1 MILVTGATGA
11 LGRLVTARLAG
22 RDDVVAG
29 SRAPEAVPAGTPA
42 RLIDFEDPASLEEGF
57 TGADTLLLISAGYG
71 EDDVV
76 IARHGAAI
84 DAAEKAGVSHIVYT
98 SLSAAGDHL
107 AYALAHRWT
116 ERRLREGAASWT
128 ILRNGL
134 YAELLATLAPVVDG
148 RITAPLGSGRLA
160 AVAREDLAD
169 VAALVTTG
177 ASAHAGRTYELV
189 GEEAVGGA
197 ELAEAFSGATGGTV
211 SYEPGTPP
219 AEVTAVTA
227 VSRGAVS
234 YEPGTL
240 AGAREAFTALGLAP
254 FQVPMLVSTYSSI
267 ANGFMDATDGDLR
280 DLLGRAPRSA
290 LEVIVAELGRVAAE
304 GPLPGRGEGRGPV

>member
-1 MILVTGATGA
+1 MILMTGATGA
-11 LGRLVTARLAG
+11 LGRLVATRLAG
-22 RDDVVAG
+22 RDDVVIG
-29 SRAPEAVPAGTPA
+29 SRAPETVPTGKPA

-57 TGADTLLLISAGYG
+57 AGVDTLLLISAGYG

-84 DAAEKAGVSHIVYT
+84 EAAEKAGVAHIVYT

-116 ERRLREGAASWT
+116 ERRLREGTASWT

-134 YAELLATLAPVVDG
+134 YAELLATLAPAVDG
-148 RITAPLGSGRLA
+148 RITAPLGAGRLA

-169 VAALVTTG
+169 VAALVATG
-177 ASAHAGRTYELV
+177 APAHAGRTYELV
-189 GEEAVGGA
+189 GEAAIGGA
-197 ELAEAFSGATGGTV
+197 ELAAVLTEATGDT
-211 SYEPGTPP
+211 
-219 AEVTAVTA
+219 
-227 VSRGAVS
+227 VS

-240 AGAREAFTALGLAP
+240 AGAREAFAALGLAP

-267 ANGFMDATDGDLR
+267 ANGFMDATGGDLR
-280 DLLGRAPRSA
+280 ALLGGAPRSA
-290 LEVIVAELGRVAAE
+290 LEVIVAGLREQG
-304 GPLPGRGEGRGPV
+304 